1 MDAEADATA
10 CSAGEGEEERAAAN
24 PREVATGPRVGTGVR
39 FWGAQASGGEG
50 KGRGRAIN
58 ACYLIIESLEKVERD
73 LVRWNTSTGT

>member
-1 MDAEADATA
+1 
-10 CSAGEGEEERAAAN
+10 
-24 PREVATGPRVGTGVR
+24 VR